1 MKHLSGID
9 ASFLHLETPEM
20 PMHVG
25 SLNIFDLPKGYKG
38 DFYEDVKAH
47 IAGRMHLADVFE
59 RKLAQMPFELS
70 DPVWVDDS
78 DLDLDYHIRHVVL
91 PRPGTFRQLEQMVG
105 RLHSSLLDRSRPLWE
120 FYVIEGLETGQPAI
134 YAKVHHA
141 AVDGQAGVALA
152 KALYDLTPEPRPVKP
167 PRARQRSNQYQLG
180 MAELATAAMQN
191 TMQQYIKLV
200 TTLPDAMRAV
210 ASIAIPKFGGSETT
224 RFGLPTN
231 WTFGPKTPLNV
242 SITNQR
248 SFAARSVSLAD
259 VKRVAKGAN
268 VSLNDVVLAASASAL
283 KRYLADCNCMPD
295 RSLTA
300 GVPVSLRE
308 AGNTDFNNQVTMVL
322 VSLATDLDDPLER
335 LKTINASSSSAKELT
350 GSFKAAIPTDFPSF
364 GAPWI
369 MTGLATLFGRSRI
382 SDQIPPIANT
392 VISNVP
398 GAQVP
403 MYMAGAKLATYYPVS
418 IPSHGVALNITVQSY
433 NGSLDYGLTACRRA
447 VPDVDEIANY
457 LVEAHAELKRLVLGA
472 DAAAVAPRAVA
483 AEPAPAPAAGDAPPA
498 PAKKRAPA
506 KAKAAKPPK
515 SAPEHTTAEPVVV
528 KSKARSASP
537 TSRRKPKAQGAAAEP
552 AAPPAALEPMRVA
565 AAAAP
570 SPRRRQARPQI
581 RAQVRSK

>member
-1 MKHLSGID
+1 
-9 ASFLHLETPEM
+9 
-20 PMHVG
+20 
-25 SLNIFDLPKGYKG
+25 
-38 DFYEDVKAH
+38 
-47 IAGRMHLADVFE
+47 
-59 RKLAQMPFELS
+59 
-70 DPVWVDDS
+70 
-78 DLDLDYHIRHVVL
+78 
-91 PRPGTFRQLEQMVG
+91 
-105 RLHSSLLDRSRPLWE
+105 
-120 FYVIEGLETGQPAI
+120 
-134 YAKVHHA
+134 
-141 AVDGQAGVALA
+141 
-152 KALYDLTPEPRPVKP
+152 
-167 PRARQRSNQYQLG
+167 
-180 MAELATAAMQN
+180 MAELASAAMQN
-191 TMQQYIKLV
+191 TMQQYIKLI

-210 ASIAIPKFGGSETT
+210 ASVAIPKFGGSETT

-231 WTFGPKTPLNV
+231 WTFGPEDAAQRVDHQPALVRRPLGV
-242 SITNQR
+242 AGRGQAGGQGRRTSR
-248 SFAARSVSLAD
+248 STMSCWPPAPARS
-259 VKRVAKGAN
+259 
-268 VSLNDVVLAASASAL
+268 SAISPTATA
-283 KRYLADCNCMPD
+283 RPIA
-295 RSLTA
+295 RLTA

-322 VSLATDLDDPLER
+322 VSLATDIDDPLER
-335 LKTINASSSSAKELT
+335 LKTINASSRSAKELT

-483 AEPAPAPAAGDAPPA
+483 AEPAPAPSDAPPA

-515 SAPEHTTAEPVVV
+515 AAPEHTTAEPVVV

-537 TSRRKPKAQGAAAEP
+537 TSRRKPKAQAAAAEP
-552 AAPPAALEPMRVA
+552 ATPPAALEPMRA
-565 AAAAP
+565 AAAVAP